1 MALSNRTT
9 SDRTDRTDKTV
20 EWIRRRSVLVF
31 SLAIFGYLLIG
42 SVKLIFENYRV
53 NQESGR
59 LQGELAQLEQRN
71 LELQNLLAYYR
82 TDSYK
87 EKEARFRLNFQKPG
101 ERVVVVAAPPDEQV
115 VSIAQ
120 PSTETRDPTPPS
132 NVEQW
137 KQYFFG
143 KRS

>member
-1 MALSNRTT
+1 MAS
-9 SDRTDRTDKTV
+9 SEKTV

-53 NQESGR
+53 GQESGR
-59 LQGELAQLEQRN
+59 LQAELTQLEQRN

-82 TDSYK
+82 TDSFK
-87 EKEARFRLNFQKPG
+87 EKEARLRLNFQKPG
-101 ERVVVVAAPPDEQV
+101 ERVVVVPAPPDEET
-115 VSIAQ
+115 VSIAR
-120 PSTETRDPTPPS
+120 PSTETQDPTPPS

-137 KQYFFG
+137 RQYFFG
-143 KRS
+143 KHG